1 MNKADKKMIEN
12 FYNAVMSFDSK
23 EDCINFFDDICT
35 IQEMQAIVQRLE
47 VASHLLSGK
56 SYVEVNKITGAS
68 TATICRVAKCINY
81 GNGGYKKA
89 IEKINEENGNV

>member
-12 FYNAVMSFDSK
+12 FYKAVMSFDSA
-23 EDCINFFDDICT
+23 EDCKNFFDDICT

>member
-1 MNKADKKMIEN
+1 MNKADEKMIEK
-12 FYNAVMSFDSK
+12 FYKAVMSFEST
-23 EDCINFFDDICT
+23 EDCRDFFDDIFT
-35 IQEMQAIVQRLE
+35 IQEMHAIVQRLE
-47 VASHLLSGK
+47 VACLLSEGK

-89 IEKINEENGNV
+89 IEKINGEN